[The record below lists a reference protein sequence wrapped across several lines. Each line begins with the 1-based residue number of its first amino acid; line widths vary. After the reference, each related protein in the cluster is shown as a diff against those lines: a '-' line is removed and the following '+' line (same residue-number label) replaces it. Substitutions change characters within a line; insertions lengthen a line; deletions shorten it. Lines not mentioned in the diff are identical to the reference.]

1 MKILRNQVIGMSEKM
16 LRNHLLKR
24 FNITSFREGQ
34 EEIINDIM
42 HGKDVLGILPTG
54 SGKSLCYQL
63 PATVMKGVTIVVSPL
78 ISLMQ
83 DQVKQLKS
91 TGFKSV
97 IALNSFLEPNEKKRV
112 FQHLND
118 YKLIY
123 ISPEL
128 LQQDQTIHYFKT
140 INISLFVI
148 DEAHCISQWGHE
160 FRPDYL
166 RLGSVLEK
174 MNNPTVLALSA
185 TATKEVQEDII
196 NSLNRPN
203 IMKHVYP
210 MDRENIAF
218 TIQKVKKDIEK
229 QEFIVNLLKKNRV
242 PTLIYFSSKRKTEEI
257 AASLSENVPSHRI
270 AFYHG
275 GMDQLDRITIQQQ
288 FMNDQ
293 IDVICCTSAFGM
305 GINKPNIRLVLHYH
319 LPLQIESFIQEVGRA
334 GRDGESSISLLFYT
348 PGDELIPNTIIENE
362 LPDVEKL
369 DTIFMNLFQSYK
381 NSPTFLSNKHLQE
394 DLQLNES
401 EWRFLHY
408 QMELH
413 GIIKENKIV
422 YQKDIWNNA
431 IHDIRALI
439 ETRKSLKQRKLKE
452 IIDWIHEEEC
462 LRRHLYKSFQDNYKN
477 PVYGCCTNCGF
488 TINNWNAKQT
498 EVNHTTNTW
507 ISKLQNLLLIGD
519 QNDETK

>member
-1 MKILRNQVIGMSEKM
+1 MSVNLLRKDILNQ
-16 LRNHLLKR
+16 

-34 EEIINDIM
+34 EEIINDVM

-63 PATVMKGVTIVVSPL
+63 PATIMEGVTIVVSPL

-97 IALNSFLEPNEKKRV
+97 IALNSFLDPNEKKRV
-112 FQHLND
+112 FQQLND

-128 LQQDQTIHYFKT
+128 LQQAQTIHYFKT
-140 INISLFVI
+140 IKISLFVI

-166 RLGSVLEK
+166 RLGTVLAN
-174 MNNPTVLALSA
+174 MNNPKVLALSA
-185 TATKEVQEDII
+185 TATREVQEDII
-196 NSLNRPN
+196 YSLNRPN

-218 TIQKVKKDIEK
+218 TIEKVNKDSEK

-257 AASLSENVPSHRI
+257 AAFLSENIPSHRI

-305 GINKPNIRLVLHYH
+305 GINKHNIRLVLHYH
-319 LPLQIESFIQEVGRA
+319 FPLQIESYIQEVGRA
-334 GRDGESSISLLFYT
+334 GRDGESSVSLLFYA
-348 PGDELIPNTIIENE
+348 PGDELIPNSIIENE
-362 LPDVEKL
+362 LPAVEKL
-369 DTIFMNLFQSYK
+369 DTIFMNLYQLFRKS
-381 NSPTFLSNKHLQE
+381 STFLSNKHLQE
-394 DLQLNES
+394 ELQLNES

-408 QMELH
+408 QMEIH
-413 GIIKENKIV
+413 GIIKGNIIV
-422 YQKDIWNNA
+422 YQKEKWKNALSDIS
-431 IHDIRALI
+431 ALI
-439 ETRKSLKQRKLKE
+439 ETRKSLKERKLKE

-462 LRRHLYKSFQDNYKN
+462 LRKHLYKSFQDSYKT
-477 PVYGCCTNCGF
+477 PMYGCCTNCGF
-488 TINNWNAKQT
+488 TINDWNAKQT
-498 EVNHTTNTW
+498 EVNHTAHTW
-507 ISKLQNLLLIGD
+507 KHKLQNLLLFGD
-519 QNDETK
+519 QDA